1 MVGLHFHLDLD
12 TERLFM
18 QSLFSFMV
26 GGALLLALQLSL
38 PSQLFA
44 ASAGKVILGYAAP
57 GARALPF
64 WTAQE
69 LGLFAKHGVDVEPV
83 FIRGAP
89 ILVAGLASADIHVG
103 STGGSATLAAVAG
116 GQDLKIIAT
125 FGSRNTF
132 DLVAQPNIKRPE
144 DLRRKRIGLTSIG
157 GTTWMALLLWL
168 EHFGLDVQR
177 DQMQLQAMGE
187 QALTIQS
194 LEAGVVNAAILD
206 GIFSRRLKPKGF
218 TILGEYSDLK
228 YQFVSQALVVQRS
241 LLQQRSDMLENL
253 LKAEIEG
260 LAYVLAPKNKPAVIK
275 MLMRR
280 MRTDA
285 AIAEEGYLDLIR
297 GMERKPLPTVESM
310 VHVQRLMKLQ
320 NPKIGEVKIND
331 LNDDR
336 IVRKLDESGFIDRA
350 FAAQGVSL
358 K

>member
-1 MVGLHFHLDLD
+1 MKYLPIWIVLACQLLS
-12 TERLFM
+12 TTYVE
-18 QSLFSFMV
+18 
-26 GGALLLALQLSL
+26 GA
-38 PSQLFA
+38 A
-44 ASAGKVILGYAAP
+44 APGKIILGYAAP

-69 LGLFAKHGVDVEPV
+69 LGLFAKYGVDVEPV

-89 ILVAGLASADIHVG
+89 ILVAGLASGDIHVG

-125 FGSRNTF
+125 FSSRNTF
-132 DLVAQPNIKRPE
+132 DLVSQPAIKRPE

-168 EHFGLDVQR
+168 EHYGLDVQR
-177 DQMQLQAMGE
+177 DQMQLQVTGE
-187 QALTIQS
+187 QALTTQA
-194 LEAGVVNAAILD
+194 LEAGLINAAILD
-206 GIFSRRLKPKGF
+206 GIFSRRIKAKGF
-218 TILGEYSDLK
+218 TILGEYSELK

-241 LLQQRSDMLENL
+241 LLQQRPEMLESL

-260 LAYVLAPKNKPAVIK
+260 LAFVLAPKNKPAVIK

-280 MRTDA
+280 MKTDVT
-285 AIAEEGYLDLIR
+285 IAEEGYLDLIR

-320 NPKIGEVKIND
+320 NPKVGDVRIND

-336 IVRKLDESGFIDRA
+336 LIRKIDESGFIDRA
-350 FAAQGVSL
+350 YAAQGVSL
-358 K
+358 KP

>member
-1 MVGLHFHLDLD
+1 
-12 TERLFM
+12 M
-18 QSLFSFMV
+18 QSLFSFVV
-26 GGALLLALQLSL
+26 GGALFLALQLS

-89 ILVAGLASADIHVG
+89 ILVAGLASGDIHVG

-260 LAYVLAPKNKPAVIK
+260 LAYVLAPKNKPVVIR

-336 IVRKLDESGFIDRA
+336 IVRKLDESGFVDRA

>member
-1 MVGLHFHLDLD
+1 MTCHR
-12 TERLFM
+12 RLMILAQLVFW
-18 QSLFSFMV
+18 L
-26 GGALLLALQLSL
+26 ALLSWNVPAS
-38 PSQLFA
+38 SA
-44 ASAGKVILGYAAP
+44 AAPAKIILGYAAP

-64 WTAQE
+64 WMAQE
-69 LGLFAKHGVDVEPV
+69 LGLFSKYGLDVEPV

-89 ILVAGLASADIHVG
+89 ILVAGLASGDIHVG

-132 DLVAQPNIKRPE
+132 DLVTQPNIKRPE

-168 EHFGLDVQR
+168 EHFGLDAQR
-177 DQMQLQAMGE
+177 DQMQLQTTGE
-187 QALTIQS
+187 QSLTTQA
-194 LEAGVVNAAILD
+194 LEAGVINAAILD

-218 TILGEYSDLK
+218 TILGEYSELK

-241 LLQQRSDMLENL
+241 LLQQRGDMLENL
-253 LKAEIEG
+253 VKAEIEG
-260 LAYVLAPKNKPAVIK
+260 LAFVLAPKNKPTVIK
-275 MLMRR
+275 ALMRR
-280 MRTDA
+280 MKTDA
-285 AIAEEGYLDLIR
+285 TIAEEGYLDLIR

-320 NPKIGEVKIND
+320 NPKIGEVKINE

-336 IVRKLDESGFIDRA
+336 IVRKLDDSGFIDRA
-350 FAAQGVSL
+350 YAAQGMSL